1 MNKNQSPFF
10 LYVTLC
16 TLWLF
21 LIPSIL
27 SAQGKFALVIGN
39 GNYIEVTK
47 LNNPI
52 NDANDMANVLEDLGF
67 TVSKIL
73 DSSLNQMEEAVIS
86 LQNQLS
92 ESKDSYGFF
101 FFSGHGVQSH
111 GVNYLLP
118 VDANI
123 PGESF
128 LHNRALSMQAVLDAL
143 NNAGNKLNI
152 VILDACRDNP
162 FSWSRLTS
170 PAPVTRQSAL
180 ETSLSNA
187 ENQSDYTLGQS
198 RSISG
203 GHSSIIRQPAGS
215 IVVYA
220 TSAGEVAGDGFG
232 RNGLFTTQL
241 LKNMVIPGLEVNE
254 IFRRTGADV
263 WEVSNGQQIPAIYNQ
278 FFGTAFLKP
287 PAHNTDVTSRLRT
300 LGVSMGSSFN
310 APWIVATIRGTI
322 APFNYSF
329 LELGIDIGLVSGIE
343 DVGYYS
349 FCPFVHYAFFL
360 PFNTLSASRL
370 AADRQSV
377 DLRSTDRR
385 SDSGWYIGAG
395 GGYIFTNYAF
405 PEGDVERNSFVLDV
419 FTGVTLFN
427 FLDISYTLRTN
438 FIGVT
443 NKVSVGY
450 TYRWR

>member
-10 LYVTLC
+10 LCVTLC

-21 LIPSIL
+21 LIPSML

-67 TVSKIL
+67 TVNKIL

-170 PAPVTRQSAL
+170 PPPVTRQSAL
-180 ETSLSNA
+180 ETSLPNA

-241 LKNMVIPGLEVNE
+241 LKNLTTPGLEVSE

-263 WEVSNGQQIPAIYNQ
+263 RQASGGRQIPAVYNQ
-278 FFGTAFLKP
+278 FFDTAYLIP
-287 PAHNTDVTSRLRT
+287 PPRDTHAQLWSV
-300 LGVSMGSSFN
+300 GVLAGSSF
-310 APWIVATIRGTI
+310 ASPWIVTTVRGTI
-322 APFNYSF
+322 APFDYSF
-329 LELGIDIGLVSGIE
+329 LALGADVGFVSGTS
-343 DVGYYS
+343 DVGLLTI
-349 FCPFVHYAFFL
+349 CPFVHFAFFL
-360 PFNTLSASRL
+360 PFDAKSNDADKANNSA
-370 AADRQSV
+370 
-377 DLRSTDRR
+377 
-385 SDSGWYIGAG
+385 GWYIGAG
-395 GGYIFTNYAF
+395 GGYMMTNYSY
-405 PEGDVERNSFVLDV
+405 PEGKANTNSFVMDV
-419 FTGVTLFN
+419 FTGLMLFN

-438 FIGVT
+438 FNRLT
-443 NKVSVGY
+443 NKISIGY
-450 TYRWR
+450 LYRW